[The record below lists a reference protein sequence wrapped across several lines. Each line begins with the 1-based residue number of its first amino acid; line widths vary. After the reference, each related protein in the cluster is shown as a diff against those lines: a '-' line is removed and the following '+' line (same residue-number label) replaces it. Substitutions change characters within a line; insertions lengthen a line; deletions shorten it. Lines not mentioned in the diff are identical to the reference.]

1 MFVFTNENITQLN
14 NLKYTQNVP
23 PHHTQK
29 LDLLDDE
36 DFLFKGFDYGDFGI
50 TPPPPN
56 ASLTTYYELGYLQT
70 LPEDPQ
76 MVEYYDDIHQ
86 VFEDVCIENGI
97 EYPKKL
103 VKFLK
108 KQSTPIILDLKYY
121 YNRPRPFQLAKEYG
135 IQLGSHILESMNTP
149 SYPSGHSTQ
158 GYLIAYVLSTKFN
171 ILNDTFYRA
180 AKKISFSRNIA
191 RAHFPSDSRLGEQLG
206 KKMFKHIIHKI

>member
-23 PHHTQK
+23 PHHTKK
-29 LDLLDDE
+29 LDMLDDE
-36 DFLFKGFDYGDFGI
+36 DFLFKDFDYGDFGL
-50 TPPPPN
+50 TPPPQN
-56 ASLTTYYELGYLQT
+56 ASLTTYYELGYLQS

-76 MVEYYDDIHQ
+76 LVEYYDDIPQ
-86 VFEDVCIENGI
+86 VFKDVCMENGI

-135 IQLGSHILESMNTP
+135 IKLSNVEMESMNTP

-171 ILNDTFYRA
+171 ILNDSFYRA